1 MNARSLI
8 SPDFSA
14 ISSPHLG
21 FPSRR
26 ALFNL
31 AQVSM
36 VLGYVVLTLCPF
48 DGDAMLLGLLCQAA
62 ALWLY
67 VMSRHASKAP
77 SSA

>member
-14 ISSPHLG
+14 LLSLRLG
-21 FPSRR
+21 FPSKR
-26 ALFNL
+26 ALFHV
-31 AQVSM
+31 AQLSM

-48 DGDAMLLGLLCQAA
+48 DDDAMLLGLLCQAA

-67 VMSRHASKAP
+67 VMSRHTSTAP